1 MKTVIAID
9 GPAASGKSS
18 AAKRVAARLGF
29 AYVNSG
35 SFYRA
40 ITWRVLQDKVDT
52 TSEAAVEGAL
62 HAEDFKFSFEAD
74 HAVLLVQGQD
84 PDEHL
89 REEAVN
95 QNVSAVSRVPA
106 VRAFLLERLRSLAD
120 ERDLVMEGR
129 DIGSVVFPGTPYK
142 FYVDASPEVRR
153 QRREAQGH
161 FDEIAT
167 RDRIDS
173 SRANAPLVT
182 AKDAKVIDSTHLGI
196 EEVVA
201 EILAHL
207 KSGGLSVSA

>member
-52 TSEAAVEGAL
+52 SSEVAVEGAL
-62 HAEDFKFSFEAD
+62 QTDDFTFSFETD

-84 PDEHL
+84 PDPYL

-106 VRAFLLERLRSLAD
+106 VRAFLLEQLRGLAD

-129 DIGSVVFPGTPYK
+129 DIGSVVFPSTPYK

-201 EILAHL
+201 EILTQL
-207 KSGGLSVSA
+207 KVQGLSVSA